1 MLVEIRDAL
10 LVDPELA
17 TSLGQGDIQVL
28 AEAEEYLGTP
38 VSKPGHWGARTP
50 ITGEMKS

>member
-17 TSLGQGDIQVL
+17 KSLGEGDIQVL
-28 AEAEEYLGTP
+28 AEAEEYLGTRA
-38 VSKPGHWGARTP
+38 STPGPRGAKTP
-50 ITGEMKS
+50 IKGELKS